1 MKFNKC
7 CEHISVVYQPVLNMW
22 GNQEPYV
29 TSQRDGRFPQGRL
42 YISKEVNHKESNDT
56 EATSVTPGNDH
67 GFSFAKINY
76 LTFF

>member
-1 MKFNKC
+1 MTLNKC
-7 CEHISVVYQPVLNMW
+7 YEHISMVYQPALNMW

-29 TSQRDGRFPQGRL
+29 TSQRDGRFPRGRL

-56 EATSVTPGNDH
+56 EATGNHH